1 MSKFLR
7 RWMKAPVMRA
17 MNQLKTLALLTV
29 LTLLFVLFG
38 KMVGGQV
45 GMVYALL
52 FAGLMNFLA
61 YFFSDRVVLAM
72 YRAREVSEFEAPELH
87 EIVGRLAAKAGIPKP
102 RVYIIPAQTP
112 NAFATGRDP
121 NHAAVAVTEGILQIL
136 NRDELEGVLAHEISH
151 IRHRDTLIMTVAA
164 TIAGAIAVLADF
176 ARWFLWFGAFG
187 RDDREGNSNPLAL
200 VALIVMIIVL
210 PIAAVLIQLAIS
222 RAREFLADEGGA
234 YISGKPLALASA
246 LAKLEKAV
254 AYIPM
259 EQANPATAHLFI
271 VNPFGSGERV
281 AGWLVSLF
289 RTHPPTEERIARLQA
304 LALRVR

>member
-1 MSKFLR
+1 
-7 RWMKAPVMRA
+7 
-17 MNQLKTLALLTV
+17 MNQVKTLVLLTV
-29 LTLLFVLFG
+29 LTLLFVWFG
-38 KMVGGQV
+38 KLVGGQV

-61 YFFSDRVVLAM
+61 YFFSDRIVLAM
-72 YRAREVSEFEAPELH
+72 YRAREVSEHEAPELH
-87 EIVGRLAAKAGIPKP
+87 EMVARLALQAGIPKP
-102 RVYIIPAQTP
+102 RVYIIPTQTP
-112 NAFATGRDP
+112 NAFATGRNP

-136 NRDELEGVLAHEISH
+136 NRDELEGVLAHEIAH
-151 IRHRDTLIMTVAA
+151 VKHRDTLIMTVAA

-187 RDDREGNSNPLAL
+187 RDDREGNANPLAL

-246 LAKLEKAV
+246 LAKLERAV
-254 AYIPM
+254 AFVPM

-281 AGWLVSLF
+281 AGWFVSLF

-304 LALRVR
+304 LAFRTRR

>member
-1 MSKFLR
+1 MI
-7 RWMKAPVMRA
+7 A
-17 MNQLKTLALLTV
+17 MNQIKTLVLLTV
-29 LTLLFVLFG
+29 LTLLFVWFG
-38 KMVGGQV
+38 KLVGGQV

-61 YFFSDRVVLAM
+61 YFFSDRIVLAM

-87 EIVGRLAAKAGIPKP
+87 DIVRSLAAKAGIPKP
-102 RVYIIPAQTP
+102 RVYIIPTQTP
-112 NAFATGRDP
+112 NAFATGRNP

-136 NRDELEGVLAHEISH
+136 NRDELEGVLAHEIAH
-151 IRHRDTLIMTVAA
+151 VKHRDTLIMTVAA

-187 RDDREGNSNPLAL
+187 RDDREGNANPLAL
-200 VALIVMIIVL
+200 VALVVMIIVL
-210 PIAAVLIQLAIS
+210 PIAAILIQLAIS

-246 LAKLEKAV
+246 LAKLERAV
-254 AYIPM
+254 ALVPM

-281 AGWLVSLF
+281 IGWFASLF

-304 LALRVR
+304 LAFRVR

>member
-1 MSKFLR
+1 
-7 RWMKAPVMRA
+7 MRA
-17 MNQLKTLALLTV
+17 MNQMKTFVLLTV
-29 LTLLFVLFG
+29 LTLLFVWFG
-38 KMVGGQV
+38 KLVGGQS
-45 GMVYALL
+45 GMIMALI

-61 YFFSDRVVLAM
+61 YFFSDKIVLAM
-72 YRAREVSEFEAPELH
+72 YRAKEVSEQEAPELH
-87 EIVGRLAAKAGIPKP
+87 SMVARLALRAGIPKP
-102 RVYIIPAQTP
+102 RIYIIPTQTP
-112 NAFATGRDP
+112 NAFATGRNP
-121 NHAAVAVTEGILQIL
+121 QNGAVAVTEGILQIL
-136 NRDELEGVLAHEISH
+136 NSDELEGVIAHELAHIK
-151 IRHRDTLIMTVAA
+151 HRDTLIMTVAA

-187 RDDREGNSNPLAL
+187 SDDREGNSNPLAL

-210 PIAAVLIQLAIS
+210 PIAAFLIQLAIS

-246 LAKLEKAV
+246 LAKLEKSV
-254 AYIPM
+254 AFVPM

-271 VNPFGSGERV
+271 VNPFGSGSRI
-281 AGWLVSLF
+281 GSWLISLF